1 MDEIKYVAHI
11 CANSLKKEKDKDYC
25 NNIWI
30 DKDELDVYV
39 NPPVYKYCE
48 DCIKKGF
55 KNDKKAKNKYK
66 SIVSFEKYIYDWQC
80 ENKDLSKKDSDFVYN
95 KCMELLKQ
103 YIEFDKKISTKSIF
117 KQALEILSYYKEE
130 ENDN

>member
-48 DCIKKGF
+48 DCIKKAL
-55 KNDKKAKNKYK
+55 KTIRKLKINTN
-66 SIVSFEKYIYDWQC
+66 
-80 ENKDLSKKDSDFVYN
+80 
-95 KCMELLKQ
+95 LL
-103 YIEFDKKISTKSIF
+103 
-117 KQALEILSYYKEE
+117 
-130 ENDN
+130 

>member
-1 MDEIKYVAHI
+1 M
-11 CANSLKKEKDKDYC
+11 
-25 NNIWI
+25 
-30 DKDELDVYV
+30 
-39 NPPVYKYCE
+39 
-48 DCIKKGF
+48 
-55 KNDKKAKNKYK
+55 
-66 SIVSFEKYIYDWQC
+66 SFEKYIYDWQC

-117 KQALEILSYYKEE
+117 KQALEILSYYKED